1 MVSVADDSV
10 IDATPERVFE
20 FLDEPANHRT
30 ITPAIS
36 EISNVEPLDN
46 GGKEL
51 DFTYRLVAVPV
62 SGHLVQTVHDRPHQH
77 RFAMEGGLSGELGFE
92 IETVDGGTRVTYS
105 ATYSI
110 PGHIISRV
118 VEPFVRRYNRSELEA
133 TLANLESE
141 LADDSERPA
150 E

>member
-92 IETVDGGTRVTYS
+92 IETVDGGSRVTYS

>member
-77 RFAMEGGLSGELGFE
+77 RFAMEGGLSGEFGFE
-92 IETVDGGTRVTYS
+92 IETVDGGSRVTYS

>member
-30 ITPAIS
+30 ITPAIN

-92 IETVDGGTRVTYS
+92 IETVDGGSRVTYS

>member
-1 MVSVADDSV
+1 MVSVADDIT
-10 IDATPERVFE
+10 IDATPETVFE

-36 EISNVEPLDN
+36 EISNVEPIDN

-62 SGHLVQTVHDRPHQH
+62 SGHLVQTVHDPPRQH
-77 RFAMEGGLSGELGFE
+77 RFEMTGGLSGELGFE
-92 IETVDGGTRVTYS
+92 IEAVDGGSRVTYS

-110 PGHIISRV
+110 PGHVISRV

-141 LADDSERPA
+141 LAGDSERPA

>member
-1 MVSVADDSV
+1 MVSVADDIT
-10 IDATPERVFE
+10 IDAAPETVFE

-36 EISNVEPLDN
+36 EISNVEPLDD

-62 SGHLVQTVHDRPHQH
+62 SGHLVQTVHDPPRQH
-77 RFAMEGGLSGELGFE
+77 RFEMEGGLSGELGFE
-92 IETVDGGTRVTYS
+92 IAAVDGGSRVTYS

-110 PGHIISRV
+110 PGYVISRV
-118 VEPFVRRYNRSELEA
+118 VEPFVRRYNRSELES

-141 LADDSERPA
+141 LAGDAGRPA

>member
-92 IETVDGGTRVTYS
+92 IEAVDGGSRVTYS

-141 LADDSERPA
+141 LTDDSERPA